1 MSKTCQKLDLKNSWN
16 WGTVLIPAWILPLFS
31 VKLIRGKWKYMS
43 IWWNL
48 LGKTREITLME
59 LILWQLLAI
68 GTTVRGTRLLLLH
81 FFQHKWI
88 LSGQPT
94 DMPKKPTLSRFGDV
108 FPLSD
113 YPLSMFSSHI
123 CIHFV
128 LSFNYWHF
136 PRYIFAKV
144 PHCTCFWCV
153 SVCDCV
159 DFVLRKIHPWPGRLA

>member
-16 WGTVLIPAWILPLFS
+16 WRTVLITATVWQLFI
-31 VKLIRGKWKYMS
+31 VKLIRGKRKYMS

-68 GTTVRGTRLLLLH
+68 GTTVLGTRLLLLH

-94 DMPKKPTLSRFGDV
+94 DMPKKPTLSRFGDF
-108 FPLSD
+108 FPLSYIH
-113 YPLSMFSSHI
+113 YPCVEDKHCRYFHNCDKENLICTKSVFSSGQSLDGGNDIQI
-123 CIHFV
+123 CQCHF
-128 LSFNYWHF
+128 ST
-136 PRYIFAKV
+136 I
-144 PHCTCFWCV
+144 
-153 SVCDCV
+153 
-159 DFVLRKIHPWPGRLA
+159 